1 MLRLLLSFVVLALA
15 AGEVAAQ
22 YTSFLL
28 INGTAYPINSLQVS
42 ESLMN
47 MWTKNELGAPPIKA
61 GERRQVR
68 FNAPTTFCQADLQV
82 GFADGGAPAIWQNLN
97 LCTLSKIKLIYDRAS
112 GVTTASY
119 DD

>member
-1 MLRLLLSFVVLALA
+1 MLRLLLSFVLVALS
-15 AGEVAAQ
+15 AGEVTAQ
-22 YTSFLL
+22 NTSFLL

-47 MWTKNELGAPPIKA
+47 IWTKNELGPPAIKA

-68 FNAPTTFCQADLQV
+68 FNAPPTFCQADLQI
-82 GFADGGAPAIWQNLN
+82 GFADGGAPALWQNLN
-97 LCTLSKIKLIYDRAS
+97 LCTLTKIKLLYDR
-112 GVTTASY
+112 GTGLTTASY